1 MRVGRRRPECGATCQ
16 TSTIGHNSSHRRRRG
31 CSPSLTDWR
40 RKRPESPAILRSG
53 PAGHLRGPPVT
64 DQAAMVSGPLQTGP
78 TAGAGDPPQAPIG
91 GLRETDR
98 PNLPIL
104 TVAGPAR
111 HQERPPERGR
121 ATRRPSETLLAEPSS
136 RPARNSQHLPR
147 SAPPW
152 RFHSSPRF
160 NYRPRL
166 FIIRP
171 SSLGCS
177 WRSSSGG

>member
-64 DQAAMVSGPLQTGP
+64 DQAATVSGPLQTGP
-78 TAGAGDPPQAPIG
+78 TAGAGAPPQAPIG

-121 ATRRPSETLLAEPSS
+121 ATRRAVRNPPRRTILPAGEELAAPRPLRPPLAISLFSSLQLPPTPAYNSAQQPRLHLAE
-136 RPARNSQHLPR
+136 
-147 SAPPW
+147 
-152 RFHSSPRF
+152 
-160 NYRPRL
+160 
-166 FIIRP
+166 
-171 SSLGCS
+171 
-177 WRSSSGG
+177 